1 MTQLIYDYVENV
13 TRREVDKIIHL
24 EDYIEMSP
32 VNQEKVDCIYQLY
45 DVFYKG
51 GDSQKY
57 VNVMSNSANMV
68 ILADDVVLQDLFPS
82 YLNGP
87 EPETK

>member
-13 TRREVDKIIHL
+13 TRREVEKIIHL

-45 DVFYKG
+45 DVTYKG

-68 ILADDVVLQDLFPS
+68 ILADKLVLQDLFPS
-82 YLNGP
+82 YLNDDKQ
-87 EPETK
+87 EA